1 MSLWLEHLAGLTMLL
16 EAVTRV
22 HNPSS
27 LCTHWSPCR
36 AGCSVPTAG
45 TGSGASGGAVDKHGE
60 WCLDKLRH
68 MLMELLQLQ
77 MCLCGLTTLPLLAT
91 VPSVLTALPLFATA
105 PSTSLP
111 AWPCP

>member
-1 MSLWLEHLAGLTMLL
+1 
-16 EAVTRV
+16 
-22 HNPSS
+22 
-27 LCTHWSPCR
+27 
-36 AGCSVPTAG
+36 
-45 TGSGASGGAVDKHGE
+45 
-60 WCLDKLRH
+60 